1 MEEMFR
7 SIRID
12 CNTREFRDKVYG
24 ESRSAKESY
33 FRCANYMLSLL
44 GEHARPLI
52 IRVDL
57 YYEGDARDVSDS
69 AAARKAEN
77 KLMRALRECRIV
89 PNVLRYILKRED
101 GLERRIHYHLLVAI
115 DGDKHRDVFY
125 FGELIGKFWMEECVG
140 SSELASHYNVWL
152 RRHEL
157 EYCCLGHLHHADA
170 DKLEGL
176 RRALWYLCEP
186 GAHVLVDKSLGRNLR
201 KGVMP
206 KGARSDARGRPRK
219 LGDSLATAE
228 AILLAPVPAG
238 PERVVIA
245 ADRAIGDDSTPA

>member
-228 AILLAPVPAG
+228 AILLAPVQAG